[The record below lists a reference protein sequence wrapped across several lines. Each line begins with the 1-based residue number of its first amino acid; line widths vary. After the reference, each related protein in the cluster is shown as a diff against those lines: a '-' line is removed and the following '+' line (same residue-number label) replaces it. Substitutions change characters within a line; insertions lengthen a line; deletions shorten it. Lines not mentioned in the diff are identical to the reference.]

1 MIQESIFD
9 KLLRKMR
16 LARVL
21 PSIKIFKNP
30 RLLDIGCG
38 FEARLL
44 REVEDYIAKGVG
56 IDYKAPEIHTDKI
69 CTFGYVFESKHELGL
84 EASNR
89 QMGGGQTQTTQP
101 NTQSNPHTITLP
113 FENESFEIVTML
125 AVIEHLHAPIAML
138 QEIERVL
145 VPNGILLLTA
155 PSHAAKPVL
164 EFLSYRLRLIDERE
178 IRDHKRYYNKRDFI
192 QSLAQV
198 PRLKLITH
206 RYFQCGMNNFLKAQ
220 KCCDG

>member
-89 QMGGGQTQTTQP
+89 QMGGGRHKLP
-101 NTQSNPHTITLP
+101 SPIHNPIRTPSPCLLK
-113 FENESFEIVTML
+113 M
-125 AVIEHLHAPIAML
+125 
-138 QEIERVL
+138 RVL
-145 VPNGILLLTA
+145 
-155 PSHAAKPVL
+155 
-164 EFLSYRLRLIDERE
+164 R
-178 IRDHKRYYNKRDFI
+178 
-192 QSLAQV
+192 
-198 PRLKLITH
+198 
-206 RYFQCGMNNFLKAQ
+206 
-220 KCCDG
+220 

>member
-1 MIQESIFD
+1 MTNESIFD
-9 KLLRKMR
+9 KLLRTMR
-16 LARVL
+16 LMRVL
-21 PSIKIFKNP
+21 PSIREFENP

-44 REVEDYIAKGVG
+44 REVEGYIAKGVG
-56 IDYKAPEIHTDKI
+56 IDYKAPEIHTDKLH
-69 CTFGYVFESKHELGL
+69 TFSYVFESKHELGL
-84 EASNR
+84 EASSANW
-89 QMGGGQTQTTQP
+89 GGADTDYLTRHSP
-101 NTQSNPHTITLP
+101 NQCSITLP

-125 AVIEHLHAPIAML
+125 AVIEHLSAPIAML
-138 QEIERVL
+138 REIERVL

-164 EFLSYRLRLIDERE
+164 EFLSYRLHLIDERE

-192 QSLAQV
+192 ESLAQV
-198 PRLKLITH
+198 PHLKLLKH

-220 KCCDG
+220 KVLQ